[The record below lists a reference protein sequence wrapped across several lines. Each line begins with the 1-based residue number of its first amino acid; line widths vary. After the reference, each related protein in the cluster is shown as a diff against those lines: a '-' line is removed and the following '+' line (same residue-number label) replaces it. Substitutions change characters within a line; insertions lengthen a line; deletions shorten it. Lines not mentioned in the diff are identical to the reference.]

1 MRVVRT
7 FAAARDVRSGIVGLV
22 PTMGYLHE
30 GHLALVRAAAEG
42 ARTVVVSLFVNPLQF
57 DDADD
62 LGRYPRDAD
71 RDAELAEDAG
81 ADVFFAPDLEE
92 MYPVEPVT
100 RVRLDPLTDTME
112 GAHRPGHFDG
122 VATVVAK
129 LFAGIRPDRAWFGRK
144 DAQQFVVLRRM
155 AADLSF
161 PVEVLAH
168 PVVREPD
175 GLALSSRNV
184 FLSGA
189 DRAAAVGLSRGLFA
203 AADDAAAGE
212 RSGAALERRVA
223 DAVRE
228 AGAELEYATLASRD
242 DCSILPALDRPA
254 FLAVAARVGAVR
266 LIDNVWL
273 EPDGSVD
280 RGERLTERSVLYER
294 RDD

>member
-184 FLSGA
+184 FLSKA